1 MQDEEIIALYR
12 QRDEQAIKETELK
25 YSRYLLKIA
34 YNILS
39 DREDSKECVNETY
52 LKAWRSIPP
61 HDPKV
66 LSAYLGKITRQ
77 LAVDL
82 FRTKNREKR
91 KASEYAVSLCE
102 LEECVPNGETAELV
116 TDTKLLA
123 EAINSYLRTLSPQAR
138 SVFVARY
145 YFSDSVKDIA
155 AYCKMSES
163 KVKSLLY
170 RTRQGL
176 KKHLTKEG
184 FEI

>member
-1 MQDEEIIALYR
+1 MWDEEIIALY
-12 QRDEQAIKETELK
+12 QKRDEQAIKETEQK
-25 YSRYLLKIA
+25 YSRYLMKIA

-39 DREDSKECVNETY
+39 DQEDSKECVNETY

-61 HDPKV
+61 HEPKV

-77 LAVDL
+77 LSIDL
-82 FRTKNREKR
+82 FRMKNREKR
-91 KASEYAVSLCE
+91 KGSEYAISICE
-102 LEECVPNGETAELV
+102 LEECVPDNTTAELV
-116 TDTKLLA
+116 ADTKLLA
-123 EAINSYLRTLSPQAR
+123 EAINAYLRTLSPQAR
-138 SVFVARY
+138 SIFAARY

-176 KKHLTKEG
+176 KKYPTKEG
-184 FEI
+184 YDI

>member
-12 QRDEQAIKETELK
+12 QRDEKAIKETELK

-34 YNILS
+34 YNILF
-39 DREDSKECVNETY
+39 DWEDSRECVNETY

-61 HDPKV
+61 HEPKV

-77 LAVDL
+77 LSIDL

-102 LEECVPNGETAELV
+102 LEECVPDGETAELM

-123 EAINSYLRTLSPQAR
+123 EAINSYLRTLSAQAR
-138 SVFVARY
+138 SIFVGRY
-145 YFSDSVKDIA
+145 YFSDSVKEIA
-155 AYCKMSES
+155 GYCNMSES
-163 KVKSLLY
+163 KVKSMLY

-176 KKHLTKEG
+176 KKYLTKEG

>member
-1 MQDEEIIALYR
+1 MWDEEIIALY
-12 QRDEQAIKETELK
+12 QKRDEQAIKETEQK
-25 YSRYLLKIA
+25 YSRYLMKIA

-39 DREDSKECVNETY
+39 DQEDSKECVNETY

-61 HDPKV
+61 HEPKV

-77 LAVDL
+77 LSIDL
-82 FRTKNREKR
+82 FRMKNREKR
-91 KASEYAVSLCE
+91 KGSEYAISICE
-102 LEECVPNGETAELV
+102 LEECVPDNTTAELV
-116 TDTKLLA
+116 ADTKLLA
-123 EAINSYLRTLSPQAR
+123 EAINAYLRTLSPQAR
-138 SVFVARY
+138 SIFAARY

-176 KKHLTKEG
+176 KKYLTKEG
-184 FEI
+184 YDI

>member
-1 MQDEEIIALYR
+1 MQDEEIIALYQ
-12 QRDEQAIKETELK
+12 QRDEKAIKETELK

-34 YNILS
+34 YNILF
-39 DREDSKECVNETY
+39 DWEDSRECVNETY

-61 HDPKV
+61 HEPKV

-77 LAVDL
+77 LSIDL

-102 LEECVPNGETAELV
+102 LEECVPDGETAELM

-123 EAINSYLRTLSPQAR
+123 EAINSYLRTLSAQAR
-138 SVFVARY
+138 SIFVGRY
-145 YFSDSVKDIA
+145 YFSDSVKEIA
-155 AYCKMSES
+155 GYCNMSES
-163 KVKSLLY
+163 KVKSMLY

-176 KKHLTKEG
+176 KKYLTKEG